1 MRFEEKQR
9 ACELRQQGW
18 SYNDILKEVGVSK
31 STLSLW
37 LRDITLTEEQISGLQ
52 CRQTAGREKFIKN
65 ERIRRDIRWAGFH
78 R

>member
-9 ACELRQQGW
+9 ALALRRQGW

-37 LRDITLTEEQISGLQ
+37 LRDVPLADEQIAALEGAL
-52 CRQTAGREKFIKN
+52 AGPTVHVRAGPLH
-65 ERIRRDIRWAGFH
+65 RRGQ
-78 R
+78 